1 MANEY
6 TALGPISQPG
16 VDTYAVGYRRGDAVT
31 AAVVENWNLVVGEHV
46 VEGDL
51 DEDGPAPATMTRPGP
66 GDNRAAWEAWAIANG
81 MTAEDAA
88 AASQD
93 DLEAAGPSEDGSVA
107 DPDRPAD
114 GAKKADWVAYVSNH
128 PQATDAD
135 KMWAKDDATTKANLQ
150 AWQPGA
156 AEVGDPVA
164 VAATEAAN
172 D

>member
-31 AAVVENWNLVVGEHV
+31 AAVVENWALVVGEHV

-51 DEDGPAPATMTRPGP
+51 DEDGPASVTMTRPGP
-66 GDNRAAWEAWAIANG
+66 GDNRAAWEAWAVANG
-81 MTAEDAA
+81 MSADDAA
-88 AASQD
+88 EASQD
-93 DLEAAGPSEDGSVA
+93 DLEAAGPSEDGATA
-107 DPDRPAD
+107 DPGRPAD
-114 GAKKADWVAYVSNH
+114 SAKKAEWVAYVSGH
-128 PQATDAD
+128 PQATDDDRAWASAD
-135 KMWAKDDATTKANLQ
+135 STTKADLQ
-150 AWQPGA
+150 GWQPGL

-172 D
+172 G